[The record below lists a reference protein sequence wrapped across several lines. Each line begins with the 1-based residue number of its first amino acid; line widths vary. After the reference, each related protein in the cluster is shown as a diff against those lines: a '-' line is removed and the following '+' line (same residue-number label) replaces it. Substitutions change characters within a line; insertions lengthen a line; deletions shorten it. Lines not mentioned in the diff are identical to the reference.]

1 MSLVND
7 LLIEAERRRAATLR
21 TSAPNFDDLI
31 PNRPSA
37 SERSGWVRIGYSFA
51 AIVGLALIAVI
62 AVIAVIAHSGQNLR
76 VVSEVISLP
85 GAATLNLPPVAARLA
100 EPEPPNIAPTVS
112 NVPAVPTV
120 STATT
125 TSRPVRVESV
135 SLERTPTSTRLR
147 IMTDGR
153 TTHRVEHDVD
163 STRLDLILSGA
174 SLVEPTQAL
183 DLLGTPIRSLDLR
196 AEEPDLRLTLE
207 LDPDVRS
214 QSHWL
219 ELQTGA
225 VLVLDLQAPVQREAE
240 AEAKETEVAA
250 GADSETDEQS
260 ADSRPA
266 IDSYDVAAAPSEHA
280 DRVISPSLGD
290 PAEMRIERSQRDR
303 QREERAAARAAIA
316 EALATA
322 RRARSESRLKDA
334 DAGYAEVVLLAP
346 DDWAALIEWS
356 DLLVLL
362 ERPSDALALI
372 EGARNRAPRN
382 QGLLIAQARL
392 LEAKGDRARAIEL
405 LEQSGLALTEAP
417 DVHALTAAYQQRSG
431 NHEAAIE
438 RYEEILRR
446 FPEESRG
453 WMGLGISFEAVGRRH
468 EARDVYRISLQVGE
482 LPGGTRRWVTARL
495 AALGEED

>member
-7 LLIEAERRRAATLR
+7 LLIEAERRRAAPLR
-21 TSAPNFDDLI
+21 ASAPRLDDLV
-31 PNRPSA
+31 PNRARA
-37 SERSGWVRIGYSFA
+37 SERPAWGRIGYSFA
-51 AIVGLALIAVI
+51 AIVGLALMA
-62 AVIAVIAHSGQNLR
+62 AIAHSGQNLR
-76 VVSEVISLP
+76 LVSELAPVP
-85 GAATLNLPPVAARLA
+85 GAASLPPVAARLA
-100 EPEPPNIAPTVS
+100 EPTPLNISPTVPAI
-112 NVPAVPTV
+112 PAVP
-120 STATT
+120 SIPDATT

-135 SLERTPTSTRLR
+135 SLERTSTSTRLR
-147 IMTDGR
+147 IVTDGR
-153 TTHRVEHDVD
+153 TAHRVEHAVD
-163 STRLDLILSGA
+163 STRLELILSGA

-219 ELQTGA
+219 ELQSGA
-225 VLVLDLQAPVQREAE
+225 VLVLDLQAPVQREAD
-240 AEAKETEVAA
+240 ASAKETEVVA
-250 GADSETDEQS
+250 GTAIETDEQS
-260 ADSRPA
+260 TEFQPA
-266 IDSYDVAAAPSEHA
+266 VDSYEIAAAPSKRA

-290 PAEMRIERSQRDR
+290 PAEMRIERSQRD
-303 QREERAAARAAIA
+303 QEREERAAARAAIA
-316 EALATA
+316 ESLATA
-322 RRARSESRLKDA
+322 RRARSEGRLKDA
-334 DAGYAEVVLLAP
+334 DAGYAEVALLAP
-346 DDWAALIEWS
+346 EDWAALIEWS

-362 ERPSDALALI
+362 ERSSDALALI
-372 EGARNRAPRN
+372 EGARTRAPRH
-382 QGLLIAQARL
+382 QGLLIAEARL

-417 DVHALTAAYQQRSG
+417 DVHALAAAYHQRAG
-431 NHEAAIE
+431 HHEAAIE